1 MVWMPLLMLPSALW
15 YRRAPTFAVAYVA
28 VWLVLALAALQ
39 VPWMSVG
46 AYAAVAGG
54 LYELTPLKRHF
65 LERCRSTHGLRHGLD
80 CVGSSAGL
88 MVAFFGL
95 GLMSVWWMAAVAAVV
110 FAQKVAP
117 AGERLAGS
125 GGVSPVALGVFVFS
139 WRDI

>member
-15 YRRAPTFAVAYVA
+15 YRRSPTFTVSYLG

-39 VPWMSVG
+39 VPWMSLG

-54 LYELTPLKRHF
+54 LYELTSLKRRF
-65 LERCRSTHGLRHGLD
+65 LERCRAAHGLRHGLD
-80 CVGSSAGL
+80 CAGSSAGL

-95 GLMSVWWMAAVAAVV
+95 GLMSIWWMAAVAAVV

-117 AGERLAGS
+117 FGQRLVVPAG
-125 GGVSPVALGVFVFS
+125 VALVAVGLIV
-139 WRDI
+139 IA

>member
-15 YRRAPTFAVAYVA
+15 YRRAPTFAAAYLA

-46 AYAAVAGG
+46 ASAAVLGG
-54 LYELTPLKRHF
+54 LYELTPLKRYF
-65 LERCRSTHGLRHGLD
+65 LERCRATHGLRHGLD

-117 AGERLAGS
+117 FGTRLVLPAGLAL
-125 GGVSPVALGVFVFS
+125 VALGLTV
-139 WRDI
+139 IA

>member
-15 YRRAPTFAVAYVA
+15 YRRAPTFAVAYLA

-39 VPWMSVG
+39 VPWLSVG
-46 AYAAVAGG
+46 ASAAVLGG
-54 LYELTPLKRHF
+54 LYELTPLKRYY
-65 LERCRSTHGLRHGLD
+65 LERCRATHGLRHGLD

-95 GLMSVWWMAAVAAVV
+95 GLMSVWWMAAVAAIV

-117 AGERLAGS
+117 FGARLALPAGL
-125 GGVSPVALGVFVFS
+125 VLVAVGLTV
-139 WRDI
+139 IA

>member
-15 YRRAPTFAVAYVA
+15 YRRAPTFAAAYLG

-65 LERCRSTHGLRHGLD
+65 LERCRAAHGLRHGLD
-80 CVGSSAGL
+80 CAGASAGL

-95 GLMSVWWMAAVAAVV
+95 GLMSVWWMAAVAALV
-110 FAQKVAP
+110 FLEKVAP
-117 AGERLAGS
+117 FGVRLVLPAGLALILVGLT
-125 GGVSPVALGVFVFS
+125 VIA
-139 WRDI
+139 

>member
-15 YRRAPTFAVAYVA
+15 YRRAPTFAVAYLA

-54 LYELTPLKRHF
+54 LYELTPMKRYF
-65 LERCRSTHGLRHGLD
+65 LERCRATHGLRHGLD
-80 CVGSSAGL
+80 CVGSSSGL

-117 AGERLAGS
+117 SGQRLAVPAGL
-125 GGVSPVALGVFVFS
+125 ALIAVGLIV
-139 WRDI
+139 IA

>member
-15 YRRAPTFAVAYVA
+15 YRRAPTFAAAYLA

-54 LYELTPLKRHF
+54 LYELTPMKRHF
-65 LERCRSTHGLRHGLD
+65 LERCRATHGLRHGLD

-117 AGERLAGS
+117 SGQRLAVPAGL
-125 GGVSPVALGVFVFS
+125 ALIAVGLIV
-139 WRDI
+139 IA

>member
-15 YRRAPTFAVAYVA
+15 YRRAPTFAVAYLA

-54 LYELTPLKRHF
+54 LYELTPMKRHF
-65 LERCRSTHGLRHGLD
+65 LERCRATYGLRHGLD

-110 FAQKVAP
+110 FAQKVSPSGQRLAVP
-117 AGERLAGS
+117 AGLALIAVGLI
-125 GGVSPVALGVFVFS
+125 VIA
-139 WRDI
+139 